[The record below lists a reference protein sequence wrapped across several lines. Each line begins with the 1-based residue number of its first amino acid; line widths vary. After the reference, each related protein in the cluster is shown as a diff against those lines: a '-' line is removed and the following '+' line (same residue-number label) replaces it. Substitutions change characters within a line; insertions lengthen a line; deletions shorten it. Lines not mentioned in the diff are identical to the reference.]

1 MKIRIQNIYITFK
14 SIEGLELFNVKGN
27 VKRKNIFRESI
38 LLCVLKIRI
47 SLKKTVL
54 ESVRK

>member
-38 LLCVLKIRI
+38 LLCVLKISI